1 MNKRVSIVMKYYG
14 YVYIWFDTKR
24 KRYLIGSHHG
34 KLEDGYKTSTGGIHV
49 RNIFKYRPYT
59 MKFKVLEFNTISND
73 RKYTL
78 KLEQKW
84 LDLRPNISTNNRY
97 YNKTNLA
104 GGGFDREIQ
113 LRRVRDGTHHFLG
126 GIIQR
131 KSSQER
137 VSNGTHPFLNRKNAR
152 KKALKRI
159 RNGTHHFIDSNF
171 NKKPFAII
179 KNSSTLVKFDSKV
192 EAVNAGWPA
201 HLIDKLRKTGIYVTQ
216 RNSIK
221 KTKQSYRKGDI
232 FKLTSL

>member
-1 MNKRVSIVMKYYG
+1 
-14 YVYIWFDTKR
+14 
-24 KRYLIGSHHG
+24 
-34 KLEDGYKTSTGGIHV
+34 
-49 RNIFKYRPYT
+49 

-73 RKYTL
+73 RNYTL

-159 RNGTHHFIDSNF
+159 RNGTHHFLRSNF
-171 NKKPFAII
+171 NKRPFKFY
-179 KNSSTLVKFDSKV
+179 KNNILLQIFTSKV
-192 EAVNAGWPA
+192 EAVNNGWPPG
-201 HLIDKLRKTGIYVTQ
+201 LIDKIKKHNIYVAK
-216 RNSIK
+216 RG
-221 KTKQSYRKGDI
+221 SYSSTLQKYNKGDI